1 LKVQFNNIPEG
12 IRGKPL
18 YCLAKLE
25 QKPSKNK
32 PDKIPYQITGARASP
47 NNQGHFKSLAE
58 IEDIF
63 KKGGYDAIG
72 IGVFDSIV
80 VIDIDKCVS
89 NGKLNKFARKIV
101 NKLKFYTEISISGTG
116 IHIVSFASG
125 LVFDKDRYYFNNR
138 KLGLEIYPAGFTK
151 RFIMFTGNI
160 VNKYDVVEC
169 TDAVQR
175 VLDTYMV
182 KPNADMKVTVN
193 APGSYLSDETIL
205 AKMFTSANGEKTKA
219 LWNGGDDGKSASEGD
234 LALCNILAFWCGGD
248 EEQMNPKTLQYLM
261 GHSDISVT
269 MNVYTHFGFD
279 DAEEELKRMEE
290 FRKAQ
295 AEVEKKNEKP
305 MTKRMFKAI

>member
-1 LKVQFNNIPEG
+1 M
-12 IRGKPL
+12 
-18 YCLAKLE
+18 
-25 QKPSKNK
+25 
-32 PDKIPYQITGARASP
+32 
-47 NNQGHFKSLAE
+47 
-58 IEDIF
+58 
-63 KKGGYDAIG
+63 
-72 IGVFDSIV
+72 FDNIV
-80 VIDIDKCVS
+80 VIDIDKCVT

-101 NKLKFYTEISISGTG
+101 NKLKSYTEISISGMG
-116 IHIVSFASG
+116 IHIVAFASG
-125 LVFDKDRYYFNNR
+125 LVFDKGRYYFNNR

-169 TDAVQR
+169 TDAVQW

-182 KPNADMKVTVN
+182 KPNADIKVTVN

-205 AKMFTSANGEKTKA
+205 EKMFTSANGEKTKA
-219 LWNGGDDGKSASEGD
+219 LWNGGNDGKSASEGD
-234 LALCNILAFWCGGD
+234 LALCNILVFWCGGD